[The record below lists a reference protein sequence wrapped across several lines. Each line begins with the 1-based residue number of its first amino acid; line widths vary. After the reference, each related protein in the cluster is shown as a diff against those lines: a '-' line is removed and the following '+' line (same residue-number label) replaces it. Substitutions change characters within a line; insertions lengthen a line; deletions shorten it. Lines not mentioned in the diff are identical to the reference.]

1 MRKLLWVLTVFSLM
15 VGGWV
20 TEAWSNELGTATV
33 KELSGEAKYK
43 KAGTDQWLPLDVD
56 AVLSEGDSVKTGL
69 DSQVK
74 LELSGSG
81 KIGDVT
87 IRRES
92 EFTLK
97 ALAHDPVTG
106 TRNTLLDVHVGSVLV
121 QAEKLQGESKFR
133 VKTPTSIVGVR
144 GTKFEVNVRKK

>member
-1 MRKLLWVLTVFSLM
+1 MVLMICVSAAATDC
-15 VGGWV
+15 
-20 TEAWSNELGTATV
+20 WSNELGTATV
-33 KELSGEAKYK
+33 KELTGEAKYK
-43 KAGTDQWLPLDVD
+43 KAETDQWLPLEMDM
-56 AVLSEGDSVKTGL
+56 VLSEGDSVKTGL

-74 LELSGSG
+74 LELAGSG
-81 KIGDVT
+81 KIGEVT
-87 IRRES
+87 VRRES
-92 EFTLK
+92 EFTLQ
-97 ALAHDPVTG
+97 ALVHDPATG

>member
-1 MRKLLWVLTVFSLM
+1 MRKHLLILMVFSLM
-15 VGGWV
+15 AGGMA
-20 TEAWSNELGTATV
+20 TEAWSGELGTATV
-33 KELSGEAKYK
+33 KELAGEAKYK
-43 KAGTDQWLPLDVD
+43 KAGDEQWLPLELDT
-56 AVLSEGDSVKTGL
+56 VLSEGDSVKTGL

-81 KIGDVT
+81 KIGEVT
-87 IRRES
+87 VRRES

-97 ALAHDPVTG
+97 ALVHDPATG